1 MRMTPGACSLHCKLS
16 RRRRVGMGRTRALD
30 RAAVALAHPD
40 GAITPAAAAAAAA
53 VCRRHRAW
61 AEPTVH
67 DG

>member
-1 MRMTPGACSLHCKLS
+1 MRTTPGACSLHCKLS
-16 RRRRVGMGRTRALD
+16 GLRRVGMGRTRALD

-40 GAITPAAAAAAAA
+40 GAITPAAAAA